1 VYVIFKTS
9 ELTTDAFEENAAVD
23 HNVPVL
29 PDFVGLEVMK
39 IPRIVAVA
47 LIVKSTVELLVIA
60 RLAAVPAVH
69 SGLVASE

>member
-1 VYVIFKTS
+1 VYVTLSTS
-9 ELTTDAFEENAAVD
+9 AANTDAGEENAAVD
-23 HNVPVL
+23 HNVPAL